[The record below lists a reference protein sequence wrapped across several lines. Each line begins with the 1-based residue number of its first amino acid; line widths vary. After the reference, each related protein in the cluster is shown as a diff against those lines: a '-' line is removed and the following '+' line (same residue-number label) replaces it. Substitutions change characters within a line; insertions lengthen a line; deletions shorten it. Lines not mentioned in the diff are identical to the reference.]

1 MGNVVT
7 SVCSILLMGFVL
19 KVDNESV
26 MQTICPLEALLD
38 RLVPSAADAPAEQ
51 PGPLG
56 PRCADAMLVLK
67 CSLLQLFYS
76 IRAAVLGPLCML
88 GSAYIFAEADTA
100 LDNVM
105 NSVAV
110 GFILELDDILYEQLI
125 DQPVRDEFEAN
136 MAALPHQSSPQVVPG
151 GRLVVSCCTCLVYFI
166 DFTLAILA
174 YVCVTGRWGDCD
186 DNVTKYVAIQ
196 TNVCLRIGI
205 FAGGEMLLAFLARRD
220 ATAKRGTAA
229 VVTLLMLVLL
239 YGCMIV
245 GFLALVLPSHAAHST
260 RPCLYV
266 HLMYSYVCLHHKCIQ
281 AWTASY
287 TILGRFMGMRTDVL
301 GEPNVMACLNKQAAP
316 ADKMHWSALQCSYI
330 QNVYDENDC
339 IHLHETTI
347 GTMYPNAQKIGTSR
361 SLLET

>member
-26 MQTICPLEALLD
+26 MQTICPLEAILD

-100 LDNVM
+100 LENVM

-110 GFILELDDILYEQLI
+110 GFIFELDDVLYEQLI
-125 DQPVRDEFEAN
+125 SLPMREAFEAK
-136 MAALPHQSSPQVVPG
+136 MAALPGPSSPQVVPG
-151 GRLVVSCCTCLVYFI
+151 GRLVVSICTCLIFI
-166 DFTLAILA
+166 VDFTIAMLS
-174 YVCVTGRWGDCD
+174 YCCVTGLWADCSEGFLD
-186 DNVTKYVAIQ
+186 FVAIQ
-196 TNVCLRIGI
+196 SNVLLRIAI
-205 FAGGEMLLAFLARRD
+205 FTGGEMVLAFLARREA
-220 ATAKRGTAA
+220 ATKRGTAA
-229 VVTLLMLVLL
+229 LATLLALVLL

-245 GFLALVLPSHAAHST
+245 AFLALVPPSHAAHSQCQT
-260 RPCLYV
+260 LPCL
-266 HLMYSYVCLHHKCIQ
+266 
-281 AWTASY
+281 
-287 TILGRFMGMRTDVL
+287 
-301 GEPNVMACLNKQAAP
+301 
-316 ADKMHWSALQCSYI
+316 
-330 QNVYDENDC
+330 
-339 IHLHETTI
+339 
-347 GTMYPNAQKIGTSR
+347 
-361 SLLET
+361 